1 MGNDNITDF
10 NDYKRSYVP
19 ETLLT
24 QQEANSKDAL
34 QNAFLDFLLS
44 HSVNSLLDDVHTRLW
59 DRFQRLMLL
68 ETISARACETLFAA
82 GMDPGN
88 FRIDP
93 VAFERFQTRGIDLP
107 TSEEARDAGEDEGWP
122 IPPELYWNGPYYDWN
137 DQGTLFRAATTVL
150 RHESG
155 EVELLIDLVKLGE
168 DKHWLMW
175 HDGVWEP
182 DDFLEAVEEE
192 LRRRQ
197 IEALGPAA
205 LGYDGDWDDEEW
217 ESSIDSMLLSP
228 SVVTALHGAGIYT
241 IDELR
246 GMTDEELL
254 KIKGIGKARVAEI
267 REALEYED

>member
-1 MGNDNITDF
+1 MSNIIDF
-10 NDYKRSYVP
+10 DSYKRSREP
-19 ETLLT
+19 EPIHTPHEAKALATL
-24 QQEANSKDAL
+24 
-34 QNAFLDFLLS
+34 NAAFGAYMHVFPSNGLMI
-44 HSVNSLLDDVHTRLW
+44 DVHARVGERFARLEIIESVS
-59 DRFQRLMLL
+59 DRVC
-68 ETISARACETLFAA
+68 ETIAAA
-82 GMDPGN
+82 GMDPEK

-107 TSEEARDAGEDEGWP
+107 SDQEAEDEGWP

-137 DQGTLFRAATTVL
+137 DQGTLIRAATTVL
-150 RHESG
+150 RHKTG
-155 EVELLIDLVKLGE
+155 EVELLVDLVKLGE
-168 DKHWLMW
+168 DKQWLMW

-205 LGYDGDWDDEEW
+205 IGYDGDWDDEEW

>member
-1 MGNDNITDF
+1 MGDIIEFNSGKIQKAAEITPAQD
-10 NDYKRSYVP
+10 
-19 ETLLT
+19 
-24 QQEANSKDAL
+24 EANTISSL
-34 QNAFLDFLLS
+34 QESFLDFLQS
-44 HSVNSLLDDVHTRLW
+44 TSDNSFLDDLHKKIW
-59 DRFQRLMLL
+59 NRFQRLIIL
-68 ETISARACETLFAA
+68 ETISRRVREKIAAA
-82 GMDPGN
+82 GMDAEN

-93 VAFERFQTRGIDLP
+93 VAFERFQTREIDF
-107 TSEEARDAGEDEGWP
+107 TSEQETGEWP

-137 DQGTLFRAATTVL
+137 QDGTLIRAATTVL

-155 EVELLIDLVKLGE
+155 EIELLVDLVKMPAGS
-168 DKHWLMW
+168 KYWLMW

-205 LGYDGDWDDEEW
+205 IGYDGDWDDEEW